1 MLRFVV
7 GKKHLQVLRL
17 RANTCQREAGG
28 SERERPT
35 DGEREHT
42 EHTLPTDPRDCQHVS
57 EREAVRLRPAWR
69 VGRTGVRNHL
79 RYLLKCEPG
88 GYLYRG
94 SCSLRLER
102 GGHLYAA
109 ELWL

>member
-17 RANTCQREAGG
+17 RANTCQREGG
-28 SERERPT
+28 GRERERPT

-42 EHTLPTDPRDCQHVS
+42 EHTFPTDPRDCQHVS
-57 EREAVRLRPAWR
+57 EREAETSVEGWED
-69 VGRTGVRNHL
+69 GVRNHL

-88 GYLYRG
+88 GCRYRG

>member
-17 RANTCQREAGG
+17 RANTCQRG
-28 SERERPT
+28 
-35 DGEREHT
+35 
-42 EHTLPTDPRDCQHVS
+42 
-57 EREAVRLRPAWR
+57 RLRPAWR

>member
-1 MLRFVV
+1 M
-7 GKKHLQVLRL
+7 
-17 RANTCQREAGG
+17 
-28 SERERPT
+28 
-35 DGEREHT
+35 
-42 EHTLPTDPRDCQHVS
+42 S
-57 EREAVRLRPAWR
+57 EREAETSVEGWED
-69 VGRTGVRNHL
+69 GVRNHL